1 MNWVSLFQSRLLFVT
16 GKGGVGKTCTASA
29 VAALLAG
36 FGKKT
41 LLIEVDNFYS
51 SLTGIFGVEPTHE
64 PSLVRDPGQS
74 SKISSGKPSSSKRKS
89 RLFRK
94 SRDIS
99 EEKPYIPDIEPM
111 SFEKS
116 AASHLPGVA
125 EHLSICNLR
134 WREAL
139 SDWLSDTIPVR
150 QVVHRIQDN
159 QVAMLFLDATPG
171 ARELVT
177 LSKIVKLQEEFDHIV
192 VDLPAS
198 GHAYGILRVPHTAR
212 NLMTSGPV
220 FNHANKILEVL
231 AAPSTKLLLVS
242 LPEEMV
248 INETL
253 EFRRKI
259 LDQVPQFQS
268 TDESK
273 IGIILN
279 KASLTSISESEK
291 HLLSKLQ
298 LSLSD
303 PGSSAVDQDHLREL
317 IAAVFWEQEL
327 DTASANSINR
337 LRDEIGFDPFCFTR
351 FGLLGG
357 FEGGTD
363 VVVQQMRGSLN
374 RFLLTEGN

>member
-41 LLIEVDNFYS
+41 LLIEVDNFHS
-51 SLTGIFGVEPTHE
+51 SLTGIFGIQPSHV
-64 PSLVRDPGQS
+64 PSLVRDPDHPSQAQS
-74 SKISSGKPSSSKRKS
+74 ENSKGSKRKS

-94 SRDIS
+94 NRGIS
-99 EEKPYIPDIEPM
+99 EEKSFIPDIEPM
-111 SFEKS
+111 SFSKS
-116 AASHLPGVA
+116 AAAHLPGVR

-139 SDWLSDTIPVR
+139 SDWLKDTIPVR

-177 LSKIVKLQEEFDHIV
+177 LSKIVKLLEEFDHIV

-220 FNHANKILEVL
+220 YSHANKILEVL
-231 AAPSTKLLLVS
+231 AAPTTKLLLVS

-273 IGIILN
+273 IGVILN

-291 HLLSKLQ
+291 QLLNELQ
-298 LSLSD
+298 ASLSD
-303 PGSSAVDQDHLREL
+303 SIKSASDQEQLREL
-317 IAAVFWEQEL
+317 IAAVLWEKEL
-327 DTASANSINR
+327 DAASANSIDR
-337 LRDEIGFDPFCFTR
+337 LKTETGFDPFCFTR

-374 RFLLTEGN
+374 RFLLTEGH